1 MVVYR
6 SACEAELQSHWRAV
20 CPPSKYLLQIARAS
34 KLQAVREDKM
44 NKKAGFWLHVTS
56 IAAATALSVTAH
68 AATVD
73 GVEVSDRFCLT
84 CHGADGQGNVGI
96 DAPRLAGMERWY
108 LKHQLELFRDGLRGT
123 HPEDLPGREMQ
134 PMAAILTDESIE
146 DILDWAEQWEYQ
158 AAEVTLS
165 GDTRRGEEL
174 YASCSACH
182 GEEAQGNEALR
193 APALAGQ
200 NDFYLYNQLKNFKAG
215 VRGYDRR
222 DQYGTQMRLMAQK
235 IADEEAMRDIVAY
248 INTLGR

>member
-1 MVVYR
+1 MT
-6 SACEAELQSHWRAV
+6 
-20 CPPSKYLLQIARAS
+20 
-34 KLQAVREDKM
+34 
-44 NKKAGFWLHVTS
+44 KKAEYWFRLFFGTVLT
-56 IAAATALSVTAH
+56 IAGGATQS
-68 AATVD
+68 ATVD
-73 GVEVSDRFCLT
+73 GVEVSDRYCLT
-84 CHGADGQGNVGI
+84 CHGADGQGNIAI

-123 HPEDLPGREMQ
+123 HPADLPGREMQ

>member
-1 MVVYR
+1 
-6 SACEAELQSHWRAV
+6 
-20 CPPSKYLLQIARAS
+20 
-34 KLQAVREDKM
+34 M

-108 LKHQLELFRDGLRGT
+108 LKHQLELFRDRLRGT

-134 PMAAILTDESIE
+134 PMAAILSDDSIE
-146 DILDWAEQWEYQ
+146 DILDWAEEWEYKP
-158 AAEVTLS
+158 AEITIS
-165 GDTRRGEEL
+165 GDANRGEAL
-174 YASCSACH
+174 YATCVSCH
-182 GEEAQGNEALR
+182 GNEAQGNEAMR

-200 NDFYLYNQLKNFKAG
+200 NDFYLFNQLRNFKEG
-215 VRGYDRR
+215 FRGYDSR
-222 DQYGTQMRLMAQK
+222 DQYGSQMRMMAQM
-235 IADEEAMRDIVAY
+235 IPDDEAIKDIVAY
-248 INTLGR
+248 INTLGRPTSL